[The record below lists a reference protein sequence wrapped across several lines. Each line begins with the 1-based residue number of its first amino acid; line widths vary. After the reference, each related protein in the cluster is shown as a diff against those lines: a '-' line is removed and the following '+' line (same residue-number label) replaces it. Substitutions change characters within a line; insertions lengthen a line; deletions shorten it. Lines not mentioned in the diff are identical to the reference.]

1 MLQTGENCWRI
12 ERANRA
18 ALIVDAAD
26 YFRLAR
32 QAMLE
37 AREQVLIIGWDF
49 DTRISLM
56 RECGDGLPVELGSF
70 ISCLPKRRKG
80 LEVYILKWDIGAI
93 KLLGR
98 GTTLFRIARWALGG
112 DVHFKLD
119 GAHAAGASHHQ
130 KILVIDDRLAFCGGI
145 DMTVDR
151 WDTREHRDHDPGR
164 KRPTT
169 HRPYGPWHDATMAID
184 GAVASALGELARDR
198 WEAAG
203 GKPIPVPTASYPAWP
218 KDLAPGFKD
227 VDVAISRTRGALD
240 EQAPIREIQALF
252 LDQIRRAKKLIYAE
266 NQYFA
271 SRVIVAA
278 IVERLAEPDPP
289 EIIIVNPRTGEG
301 WLDEEVMSPAR
312 AELLEMI
319 EMADHRRRFRIFTP
333 VTDEGADI
341 YVHAK
346 ILIVDDQLIRVGSAN
361 FNNRSMGLDSECD
374 LTIDTALETNRGASE
389 QIADVLFDL
398 LSEHLGTTVNLLRE
412 RVQRRGSYIL
422 AIEEL
427 TGEGRKLI
435 PFEPEEPNKLE
446 STLAKNEFLDPEC
459 GDEAFEPLAGP
470 TLPRGMRGLWRAARR
485 RNQ

>member
-1 MLQTGENCWRI
+1 
-12 ERANRA
+12 
-18 ALIVDAAD
+18 
-26 YFRLAR
+26 
-32 QAMLE
+32 MLE

-49 DTRISLM
+49 DTRIDLM

-80 LEVYILKWDIGAI
+80 LQIYILKWDLGAI

-98 GTTLFRIARWALGG
+98 GTTLFRIARWALGN

-119 GAHAAGASHHQ
+119 GAHATGASHHQ

-145 DMTVDR
+145 DMTADR
-151 WDTREHRDHDPGR
+151 WDTREHRDHHPGR

-169 HRPYGPWHDATMAID
+169 RRSYGPWHDATMAID
-184 GAVASALGELARDR
+184 GAVASALGDLARER

-203 GKPIPVPTASYPAWP
+203 GKPIPVPTASYDAWP
-218 KDLAPGFKD
+218 EDLGPGFAD

-271 SRVIVAA
+271 SRVIAAA
-278 IVERLAEPDPP
+278 IAERLAEPDPP

-301 WLDEEVMSPAR
+301 WLDEEAMSPAR

-319 EMADHRRRFRIFTP
+319 EMADHRRRFRMFTP

-374 LTIDTALETNRGASE
+374 LTIDTALEANRGASE
-389 QIADVLFDL
+389 QITDVLFDL
-398 LSEHLGTTVNLLRE
+398 LSEHLGTAVSLLRE

-427 TGEGRKLI
+427 IGQGRKLV
-435 PFEPEEPNKLE
+435 PFEPEKPNKLE
-446 STLAKNEFLDPEC
+446 STLAQKEVLDPEG
-459 GDEAFEPLAGP
+459 GDEAFEPMAR
-470 TLPRGMRGLWRAARR
+470 PRLLKGARGLWGAARR
-485 RNQ
+485 LNFWTT